1 MDIIELGREEQEVI
15 RMRFY
20 GLTDIGL
27 KRENNEDAISLPLE
41 NEGIKLFILADG
53 MGGAKAGE
61 KASQLAVQTIR
72 DYIRLNFIKIERTK
86 EEIEELIRKSMVEA
100 NRKIFE
106 LSLEYQEYNGMG
118 TTVIVVLIYR
128 GRLYIGHVGDSR
140 VYRLRQSV
148 LRQLTKD
155 HSYVQEL
162 LRQGSITIEEAKN
175 HPQKNILL
183 KALGCDRDIVPDV
196 ITKGFVKGDMLLICS
211 DGLTNMVEDKE
222 IYEII
227 MKNSFDL
234 KVACKLLIDKANENG
249 GNDNVSAIII
259 SSN

>member
-1 MDIIELGREEQEVI
+1 
-15 RMRFY
+15 MRFY
-20 GLTDIGL
+20 GLTDIGI
-27 KRENNEDAISLPLE
+27 KREKNEDAISIPSE
-41 NEGIKLFILADG
+41 NEPIKLFILADG

-61 KASQLAVQTIR
+61 KASQVAIQTIR

-86 EEIEELIRKSMVEA
+86 EEIEELIRKAMVEA
-100 NRKIFE
+100 NKEVFE
-106 LSLEYQEYNGMG
+106 LSQAYKEYSGMG
-118 TTVIVVLIYR
+118 TTVVVALIYR
-128 GRLYIGHVGDSR
+128 GRLYIGHIGDSR

-162 LRQGSITIEEAKN
+162 LRQGTITIEEAKD
-175 HPQKNILL
+175 HPQKNVLL

-196 ITKGFVKGDMLLICS
+196 ITKGFVKGDIILLCS
-211 DGLTNMVEDKE
+211 DGLTNMVDDKQ

-227 MKNSFDL
+227 MKNTSDL
-234 KVACKLLIDKANENG
+234 NIACKMLIDTANGNG
-249 GNDNVSAIII
+249 GADNISAIII

>member
-1 MDIIELGREEQEVI
+1 
-15 RMRFY
+15 MRFY
-20 GLTDIGL
+20 GLTDVGVV
-27 KRENNEDAISLPLE
+27 REKNEDSISLPEE
-41 NEGIKLFILADG
+41 NDGIRLFILADG

-61 KASQLAVQTIR
+61 KASQLAIQTIR

-86 EEIEELIRKSMVEA
+86 EEIEEVIRKAMVEA
-100 NRKIFE
+100 NKKVFD
-106 LSLEYQEYNGMG
+106 LSQEYQEYSGMG
-118 TTVIVVLIYR
+118 TTVVVALIYR
-128 GRLYIGHVGDSR
+128 GRLYIGHIGDSR

-183 KALGCDRDIVPDV
+183 KALGCDRDIMPDV
-196 ITKGFVKGDMLLICS
+196 ITKGFVKGDVILLCS
-211 DGLTNMVEDKE
+211 DGLTNMVDDKR

-227 MKNSFDL
+227 MKNTSDL
-234 KVACKLLIDKANENG
+234 KVACKMLVDTANENG
-249 GNDNVSAIII
+249 GKDNVSAIII

>member
-1 MDIIELGREEQEVI
+1 
-15 RMRFY
+15 MRFY
-20 GLTDIGL
+20 GLTDVGI
-27 KRENNEDAISLPLE
+27 KREKNEDAISLPSE

-61 KASQLAVQTIR
+61 KASQLAIESIR
-72 DYIRLNFIKIERTK
+72 DYIRLHFIKIERTK
-86 EEIEELIRKSMVEA
+86 EEIEEMIRKAMVEA

-106 LSLEYQEYNGMG
+106 LANEYQELKGMG
-118 TTVIVVLIYR
+118 TTVLVVLLYR
-128 GRLYIGHVGDSR
+128 GRLYIGHIGDSR
-140 VYRLRQSV
+140 VYRLRKSV

-162 LRQGSITIEEAKN
+162 VRQGTITIEEARN
-175 HPQKNILL
+175 HPQKNVLL
-183 KALGCDRDIVPDV
+183 RALGCDRDIMPDV
-196 ITKGFVKGDMLLICS
+196 ITKGFVKGDIILLCS

-227 MKNSFDL
+227 MKNTSDL
-234 KVACKLLIDKANENG
+234 KVACKMLIDTANQNG
-249 GNDNVSAIII
+249 GVDNVSAIII

>member
-1 MDIIELGREEQEVI
+1 
-15 RMRFY
+15 MRFY
-20 GLTDIGL
+20 GLTDVGI
-27 KRENNEDAISLPLE
+27 KRENNEDSISIPTE
-41 NEGIKLFILADG
+41 NDGIKLFILADG

-61 KASQLAVQTIR
+61 TASQLAIKTIR

-86 EEIEELIRKSMVEA
+86 EEIEELIRKSLVEA
-100 NRKIFE
+100 NKKIYE
-106 LSLEYQEYNGMG
+106 SAIDNEEYAGMG
-118 TTVIVVLIYR
+118 TTVVVVLIYR

-148 LRQLTKD
+148 FRQLTKD

-175 HPQKNILL
+175 HPQKNALL

-196 ITKGFVKGDMLLICS
+196 ITKGFVKGDIILMCS
-211 DGLTNMVEDKE
+211 DGLTNMVQDKE

-227 MKNSFDL
+227 MKNTLDL
-234 KVACKLLIDKANENG
+234 GVACKKLIDTANDNG
-249 GNDNVSAIII
+249 GVDNVSAIII